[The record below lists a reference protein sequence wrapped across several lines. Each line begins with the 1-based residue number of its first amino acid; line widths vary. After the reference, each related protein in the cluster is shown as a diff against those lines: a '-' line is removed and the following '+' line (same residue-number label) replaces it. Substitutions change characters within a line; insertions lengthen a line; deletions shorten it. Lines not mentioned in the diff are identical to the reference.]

1 MSDNMND
8 KNENLDE
15 TVVDETAETA
25 SNETVDDVATDDIAA
40 DASSADSIESIDFAV
55 VYDDD
60 NADIEIAASDGAEIS
75 DDVNDGDT
83 AVAADGDTAVAADG
97 DTAVAADGDAVV
109 SADNADTTEVA
120 DDAATAADTADG
132 SNVVA
137 NNANQMKETL
147 ALRSSDEPT
156 VLESHEMVKADSA
169 TSVSSQLDREI
180 KHHRKKDAFFF
191 KANPTFA
198 LDHVTVTNR
207 KTGRNI
213 LDDLS
218 LSVHAGATHAVL
230 VDAEDREQHQALLA
244 TMVGMVR
251 TDRGNVMHKSTNL
264 SDVEPVEMLGH
275 RIGFIPQRFAFR
287 PDLDAES
294 NVLYAMDASN
304 RNFLK
309 PKPVIARELLKRVG
323 FDEVTS
329 GLAVGEVSELNQR
342 RVAIAR
348 ALSCEAEV
356 IIADEPT
363 AGLDADDAA
372 VVLDLLKKF
381 KRDADRKRAI
391 IVVTTN
397 PEIADAMEHS
407 VELD

>member
-8 KNENLDE
+8 KNDNIDE
-15 TVVDETAETA
+15 TVVDETAESAA
-25 SNETVDDVATDDIAA
+25 SKTVDDAAIDDIAA
-40 DASSADSIESIDFAV
+40 DASSADSIESIDFTV

-60 NADIEIAASDGAEIS
+60 NADIEIAANNNAATADE
-75 DDVNDGDT
+75 VNDGDT
-83 AVAADGDTAVAADG
+83 AAVASNDTADAAE
-97 DTAVAADGDAVV
+97 TADAANNA
-109 SADNADTTEVA
+109 ADTTNDDPDVA
-120 DDAATAADTADG
+120 
-132 SNVVA
+132 A
-137 NNANQMKETL
+137 NNANQVKETL

-156 VLESHEMVKADSA
+156 ALESHEMVKADSA

-218 LSVHAGATHAVL
+218 LSFHAGATHAVL

-309 PKPVIARELLKRVG
+309 PKPVIARDLLKRVG

-381 KRDADRKRAI
+381 KRDADRRRAI

>member
-1 MSDNMND
+1 M
-8 KNENLDE
+8 
-15 TVVDETAETA
+15 
-25 SNETVDDVATDDIAA
+25 
-40 DASSADSIESIDFAV
+40 

-60 NADIEIAASDGAEIS
+60 NADIEIAATDGAEIS
-75 DDVNDGDT
+75 DDVN
-83 AVAADGDTAVAADG
+83 DG

-132 SNVVA
+132 SDVVA
-137 NNANQMKETL
+137 NNANQVRETL

-198 LDHVTVTNR
+198 LDHVTVINR

-218 LSVHAGATHAVL
+218 LSFHAGATHAVL

-323 FDEVTS
+323 FAEVTS

>member
-8 KNENLDE
+8 KNENIDKTMVDE
-15 TVVDETAETA
+15 AVVDKTAGAEA
-25 SNETVDDVATDDIAA
+25 SETVDDAAIGDIAA
-40 DASSADSIESIDFAV
+40 DESSADSIESIDFTV

-60 NADIEIAASDGAEIS
+60 NA
-75 DDVNDGDT
+75 
-83 AVAADGDTAVAADG
+83 AVAG
-97 DTAVAADGDAVV
+97 
-109 SADNADTTEVA
+109 N
-120 DDAATAADTADG
+120 DTADAAETADAANNAADATNDD
-132 SNVVA
+132 SNVAV
-137 NNANQMKETL
+137 NNANQAPTALET
-147 ALRSSDEPT
+147 
-156 VLESHEMVKADSA
+156 HEAAKADSA
-169 TSVSSQLDREI
+169 TSVSSQLDNEI
-180 KHHRKKDAFFF
+180 KRNRKKDEFFF

-218 LSVHAGATHAVL
+218 LSFHAGATHAVL

-251 TDRGNVMHKSTNL
+251 TDRGNVMHKSANL

-329 GLAVGEVSELNQR
+329 GLAVGEASELNQR

-372 VVLDLLKKF
+372 VMLDLLKKF

-397 PEIADAMEHS
+397 PEVADAMDHS

>member
-60 NADIEIAASDGAEIS
+60 NADIEIAATDGAEIP
-75 DDVNDGDT
+75 DDVN
-83 AVAADGDTAVAADG
+83 DG

-132 SNVVA
+132 SDVVA
-137 NNANQMKETL
+137 NNANQVKETL
-147 ALRSSDEPT
+147 ALRSSDAPT
-156 VLESHEMVKADSA
+156 ALETHEAAKADSA
-169 TSVSSQLDREI
+169 TSVSSQLDNEI
-180 KHHRKKDAFFF
+180 KRNRKKDEFFF

-218 LSVHAGATHAVL
+218 LSFHAGATHAVL

-251 TDRGNVMHKSTNL
+251 PDRGNVMHKSANL

-309 PKPVIARELLKRVG
+309 PKPVIALELLKRVG

-329 GLAVGEVSELNQR
+329 GLAVGEASELNQR

-397 PEIADAMEHS
+397 PEVADAMDHS

>member
-83 AVAADGDTAVAADG
+83 AVAADGD
-97 DTAVAADGDAVV
+97 AVV

-137 NNANQMKETL
+137 NNANQVKETL

-198 LDHVTVTNR
+198 LDHVTVINR

-218 LSVHAGATHAVL
+218 LSFHACGARGRGGSRTASGVAGHHGRHGTHGPRQR
-230 VDAEDREQHQALLA
+230 DAQKHQPERRRTGRNVGTPHRIHSATFRFPPRSRRGKQCTVRHGCVEPQLPQAEACDRPRTAQA
-244 TMVGMVR
+244 
-251 TDRGNVMHKSTNL
+251 RGL
-264 SDVEPVEMLGH
+264 RRSDVRPGSRRSKRTEPAPRGH
-275 RIGFIPQRFAFR
+275 RSC
-287 PDLDAES
+287 AE
-294 NVLYAMDASN
+294 L
-304 RNFLK
+304 R
-309 PKPVIARELLKRVG
+309 G
-323 FDEVTS
+323 
-329 GLAVGEVSELNQR
+329 
-342 RVAIAR
+342 
-348 ALSCEAEV
+348 
-356 IIADEPT
+356 
-363 AGLDADDAA
+363 
-372 VVLDLLKKF
+372 
-381 KRDADRKRAI
+381 
-391 IVVTTN
+391 
-397 PEIADAMEHS
+397 
-407 VELD
+407 

>member
-8 KNENLDE
+8 KNENLDK

-60 NADIEIAASDGAEIS
+60 NADIKIAATDGAEIS

-83 AVAADGDTAVAADG
+83 AVAADGD
-97 DTAVAADGDAVV
+97 AVV
-109 SADNADTTEVA
+109 SADNA

-132 SNVVA
+132 SDVVA
-137 NNANQMKETL
+137 NNANQMRETL

-218 LSVHAGATHAVL
+218 LSFHAGATHAVL

>member
-8 KNENLDE
+8 KNENIDETVVDEAVVDE
-15 TVVDETAETA
+15 TVVDETAEAEA
-25 SNETVDDVATDDIAA
+25 SETVDDAAIGDIAA
-40 DASSADSIESIDFAV
+40 DESSADSIESIDFTV

-60 NADIEIAASDGAEIS
+60 NAAVAGK
-75 DDVNDGDT
+75 DT
-83 AVAADGDTAVAADG
+83 ADAAETADAANN
-97 DTAVAADGDAVV
+97 A
-109 SADNADTTEVA
+109 ADTTNDDSDVA
-120 DDAATAADTADG
+120 
-132 SNVVA
+132 A
-137 NNANQMKETL
+137 NNANQVKETL
-147 ALRSSDEPT
+147 ALRSSDAPT
-156 VLESHEMVKADSA
+156 ALETHEAVKADSA
-169 TSVSSQLDREI
+169 TSVSSQLDNEI
-180 KHHRKKDAFFF
+180 KRNRKKDEFFF

-218 LSVHAGATHAVL
+218 LSFHAGATHEVL

-244 TMVGMVR
+244 TMVGMAR
-251 TDRGNVMHKSTNL
+251 TDRGNVMHKSVNL

-309 PKPVIARELLKRVG
+309 PKPAIARELLKRVG

-397 PEIADAMEHS
+397 PEAADAMDHS

>member
-8 KNENLDE
+8 KNENIDE
-15 TVVDETAETA
+15 TVVDEAVVDEAVVDQTAEA
-25 SNETVDDVATDDIAA
+25 EVSETVNDAAIGDIAA
-40 DASSADSIESIDFAV
+40 DESSANSIESIDFTV

-60 NADIEIAASDGAEIS
+60 NAAVAGK
-75 DDVNDGDT
+75 DT
-83 AVAADGDTAVAADG
+83 ADAAETA
-97 DTAVAADGDAVV
+97 DAVNNV
-109 SADNADTTEVA
+109 ADTTNDDSDVA
-120 DDAATAADTADG
+120 
-132 SNVVA
+132 A
-137 NNANQMKETL
+137 NNANQVKETL
-147 ALRSSDEPT
+147 ALRSSDTPT
-156 VLESHEMVKADSA
+156 ALETHEAVKADST
-169 TSVSSQLDREI
+169 TSVSSQLDNEI
-180 KHHRKKDAFFF
+180 KRNRKKDEFFF

-218 LSVHAGATHAVL
+218 LSFHAGSTHAVL

-251 TDRGNVMHKSTNL
+251 TDRGNVMHKSANL
-264 SDVEPVEMLGH
+264 SDTEPVEVLGH

-287 PDLDAES
+287 PDLDAEG

-363 AGLDADDAA
+363 AGLNADDAA

-381 KRDADRKRAI
+381 KRDTDRKRAI

-397 PEIADAMEHS
+397 PEVADAMDHS

>member
-83 AVAADGDTAVAADG
+83 AASAGNDTADAAE
-97 DTAVAADGDAVV
+97 TADAANNA
-109 SADNADTTEVA
+109 ADTTNDDSDVA
-120 DDAATAADTADG
+120 
-132 SNVVA
+132 A
-137 NNANQMKETL
+137 NNANQVKETL

-218 LSVHAGATHAVL
+218 LSFHAGATHAVL
-230 VDAEDREQHQALLA
+230 VDAEDREQHQTLLA

-287 PDLDAES
+287 PDLDAKS

>member
-15 TVVDETAETA
+15 TVVDETAETAETA

-60 NADIEIAASDGAEIS
+60 NADIEIAATDGAEIS
-75 DDVNDGDT
+75 DDVN
-83 AVAADGDTAVAADG
+83 DG

-132 SNVVA
+132 SDVVA
-137 NNANQMKETL
+137 NNANQVKETL

-156 VLESHEMVKADSA
+156 VLESHETVKADSA
-169 TSVSSQLDREI
+169 TSVSSQLDNEI
-180 KHHRKKDAFFF
+180 KRNRKKDAFFF

-198 LDHVTVTNR
+198 LEHVTVTNR

-218 LSVHAGATHAVL
+218 LSFHAGATHAVL

-251 TDRGNVMHKSTNL
+251 TDRGNVMHKSANL

-309 PKPVIARELLKRVG
+309 PKPIIARELLKSVG

-391 IVVTTN
+391 IVVTAN
-397 PEIADAMEHS
+397 PEVADAMEHS

>member
-60 NADIEIAASDGAEIS
+60 NADIEIAATDGAEIS

-83 AVAADGDTAVAADG
+83 AVAADGD
-97 DTAVAADGDAVV
+97 AVV
-109 SADNADTTEVA
+109 SA

-132 SNVVA
+132 SDVVA
-137 NNANQMKETL
+137 NNANQVRETL

-198 LDHVTVTNR
+198 LDHVTVINR

-218 LSVHAGATHAVL
+218 LSFHAGATHAVL
-230 VDAEDREQHQALLA
+230 VDTEDREQHQALLA

-381 KRDADRKRAI
+381 KRDADRRRAI

>member
-8 KNENLDE
+8 KNDNIDE
-15 TVVDETAETA
+15 TVVDETAESAA
-25 SNETVDDVATDDIAA
+25 SKTVDDAAIDDIAA
-40 DASSADSIESIDFAV
+40 NASSADSIESIDFTV

-60 NADIEIAASDGAEIS
+60 NADIEIAANNNAATA

-83 AVAADGDTAVAADG
+83 AAAASNDTADAAE
-97 DTAVAADGDAVV
+97 TADAANNA
-109 SADNADTTEVA
+109 ADTTNDDSDVA
-120 DDAATAADTADG
+120 
-132 SNVVA
+132 A
-137 NNANQMKETL
+137 NNANQVKETL
-147 ALRSSDEPT
+147 TLRSSDAPT
-156 VLESHEMVKADSA
+156 ALETHEAVKSDSA
-169 TSVSSQLDREI
+169 TSVSSQLDNEI
-180 KHHRKKDAFFF
+180 KRNRKKDEFFF

-218 LSVHAGATHAVL
+218 LSFHAGATHAVL

-251 TDRGNVMHKSTNL
+251 TDRGNVMHKSANL

-309 PKPVIARELLKRVG
+309 PKPIIARELLKRVG

-391 IVVTTN
+391 IVVTAN
-397 PEIADAMEHS
+397 PEVADAMEHS

>member
-8 KNENLDE
+8 KNENIDEAVVDE
-15 TVVDETAETA
+15 TVVDETVVDEAAVDETA
-25 SNETVDDVATDDIAA
+25 ESAASETVDDAAIDDIAA
-40 DASSADSIESIDFAV
+40 DTSSADSIESIDFTV

-60 NADIEIAASDGAEIS
+60 NA
-75 DDVNDGDT
+75 
-83 AVAADGDTAVAADG
+83 AVAGNDTVDVAETADAANN
-97 DTAVAADGDAVV
+97 A
-109 SADNADTTEVA
+109 ADTTNDDSDVA
-120 DDAATAADTADG
+120 
-132 SNVVA
+132 A
-137 NNANQMKETL
+137 NNANQVKETL
-147 ALRSSDEPT
+147 ALLSSDEPT
-156 VLESHEMVKADSA
+156 ALESHETVKADSA
-169 TSVSSQLDREI
+169 TSVSSQLDNEI
-180 KHHRKKDAFFF
+180 KRNRKKDAFFF

-218 LSVHAGATHAVL
+218 LSFHAGATHAVL
-230 VDAEDREQHQALLA
+230 VDVEDREQHQALLA

-251 TDRGNVMHKSTNL
+251 TDRGNVMHKSANL

-294 NVLYAMDASN
+294 NILYAMDASN

-309 PKPVIARELLKRVG
+309 PKPIIARELLKRVG

-372 VVLDLLKKF
+372 VVLELLKKF

-397 PEIADAMEHS
+397 PEVADAMEHS

>member
-60 NADIEIAASDGAEIS
+60 NADIEIAATDGAEIS

-83 AVAADGDTAVAADG
+83 AVAADGD
-97 DTAVAADGDAVV
+97 AVV
-109 SADNADTTEVA
+109 SA

-132 SNVVA
+132 SDVVA
-137 NNANQMKETL
+137 NNANQVRETL

-218 LSVHAGATHAVL
+218 LSFHAGATHAVL

-251 TDRGNVMHKSTNL
+251 TDRGNMMHKSTNL

-381 KRDADRKRAI
+381 KRDADRRRAI

-397 PEIADAMEHS
+397 PEVADAMEHS

>member
-83 AVAADGDTAVAADG
+83 AVAADGD
-97 DTAVAADGDAVV
+97 AVV

-132 SNVVA
+132 SDVVA
-137 NNANQMKETL
+137 NNANQVRETL

-156 VLESHEMVKADSA
+156 ALESHETVKADSA
-169 TSVSSQLDREI
+169 TSVSSQLDNEI
-180 KHHRKKDAFFF
+180 KRNRKKDAFFF

-218 LSVHAGATHAVL
+218 LSFHAGATHAVL
-230 VDAEDREQHQALLA
+230 VNVEDREQHQALLA

-251 TDRGNVMHKSTNL
+251 TDRGNVMHKSANL
-264 SDVEPVEMLGH
+264 SDVEPVEVLGH

-309 PKPVIARELLKRVG
+309 PKPIIARELLKSVG

-391 IVVTTN
+391 IVVTAN
-397 PEIADAMEHS
+397 PEVADAMEHS

>member
-1 MSDNMND
+1 MSDNMDD
-8 KNENLDE
+8 KNENIDE
-15 TVVDETAETA
+15 TMVDETMVDEAVVDEAVVDKTAEAEA
-25 SNETVDDVATDDIAA
+25 SETVDDAAIGDIAA
-40 DASSADSIESIDFAV
+40 DESSADSIESIDFTV

-60 NADIEIAASDGAEIS
+60 NA
-75 DDVNDGDT
+75 
-83 AVAADGDTAVAADG
+83 AVAG
-97 DTAVAADGDAVV
+97 
-109 SADNADTTEVA
+109 N
-120 DDAATAADTADG
+120 DTADAAETADAANNAADATNDD
-132 SNVVA
+132 SDVAA
-137 NNANQMKETL
+137 NNANQVKETL
-147 ALRSSDEPT
+147 ALRSFDAPT
-156 VLESHEMVKADSA
+156 ALETHEAVKADSA
-169 TSVSSQLDREI
+169 TSVSSQLDNEI
-180 KHHRKKDAFFF
+180 KRNRKKDAFFF

-218 LSVHAGATHAVL
+218 LSFHAGATHAVL

-251 TDRGNVMHKSTNL
+251 TDRGNVMHKSANL
-264 SDVEPVEMLGH
+264 SDVESAEMLGH

-309 PKPVIARELLKRVG
+309 PKPVIARELLKRMG

-329 GLAVGEVSELNQR
+329 GLAVGEASELNQR

-397 PEIADAMEHS
+397 PEVADAMDHS